1 MPAKRMDLRMI
12 KEALRLKLEAKLS
25 HEQTARAL
33 RISKGAVAKYV
44 GLVAAAGL
52 LHWDAVRDLE
62 EPQLQSRLLVPT
74 SRRSG
79 IALPDFARM
88 HRELSRKGVT
98 LMLLWQEY
106 TAAHAGER
114 TWGRTQFFEHYRA
127 YSQTLKRSMRQVH
140 CAGEKLFV
148 DYAGPTIGL
157 RDGERASVFV
167 AALGASSYTFA
178 CATPSQKLGDWIGA
192 MVRALEF
199 IEGVPQLIVP
209 DNARALIA
217 DPDRYEPRAS
227 DTVLDFARHYGTSV
241 LPARPLKPQDRAK
254 VESAVQVVERW
265 ILARLRNRQFG
276 CVHELDEAIA
286 ELLPALNDRP
296 FQRLP
301 GSRASAFAELD
312 RPALTP
318 LPGPRYEI
326 ARYKSVK
333 VHIDYHVQVDG
344 HFYSVP
350 HALVGAALQVR
361 VTATGVECL
370 YGGRRVAAHLRS
382 SRVGGFTT
390 VAEHLP
396 AAHRAHRE
404 WTPSRLIEWGQRIG
418 VSTAEVIARILSEH
432 KHPEHGYRRCLG
444 LLSLSRR
451 HGAQRLEAAC
461 GVALRAGAFRYRV
474 VKEILDNNRDRL
486 DLAGEAAQWS
496 STAHENV
503 RGPGYYQ

>member
-1 MPAKRMDLRMI
+1 MI
-12 KEALRLKLEAKLS
+12 KEALRLKLEAGLS

-33 RISKGAVAKYV
+33 RISKGVVAKYV
-44 GLVAAAGL
+44 GLAAAAGL
-52 LHWDAVRDLE
+52 SHWAAVRDLD
-62 EPQLQSRLLVPT
+62 EPELQRRLLGPA
-74 SRRSG
+74 SG
-79 IALPDFARM
+79 RTDVVMPDFARI

-106 TAAHAGER
+106 VAAHAGQR

-127 YSQTLKRSMRQVH
+127 YAQSLKRSMRQVH
-140 CAGEKLFV
+140 RAGEKLFV
-148 DYAGPTIGL
+148 DYAGPTIAL
-157 RDGERASVFV
+157 RDGARASVFV

-178 CATPSQKLGDWIGA
+178 CATPTQKLADWIGA
-192 MVRALEF
+192 MVRTLEF

-217 DPDRYEPRAS
+217 DPDRYEPRAG

-241 LPARPLKPQDRAK
+241 LPARPLKPQDKAK

-265 ILARLRNRQFG
+265 ILARLRHRSFDS
-276 CVHELDEAIA
+276 VHELDEAIA
-286 ELLPALNDRP
+286 ELLPALNGRP
-296 FQRLP
+296 FQRLS
-301 GSRASAFAELD
+301 GSRASAFADLD
-312 RPALTP
+312 RPALAP
-318 LPGPRYEI
+318 LPGTRYEI
-326 ARYKSVK
+326 ARYKSAK

-350 HALVGAALQVR
+350 HALVGTTLQVR
-361 VTATGVECL
+361 LTAAGIECL
-370 YGGRRVAAHLRS
+370 HGGRRVAAHLRS

-418 VSTAEVIARILSEH
+418 VSTAEVVSRILSEH

-461 GVALRAGAFRYRV
+461 AVALRVGAFRYRV
-474 VKEILDNNRDRL
+474 VKEILDNNRDRIG
-486 DLAGEAAQWS
+486 LAGDEGSQWS
-496 STAHENV
+496 SPVHRNV